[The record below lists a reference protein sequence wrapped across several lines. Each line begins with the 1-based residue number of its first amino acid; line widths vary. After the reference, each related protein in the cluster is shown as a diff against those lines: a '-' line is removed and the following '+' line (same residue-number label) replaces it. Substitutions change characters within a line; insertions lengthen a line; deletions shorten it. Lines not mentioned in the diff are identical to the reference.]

1 MPQPPA
7 LDPMLSLTTAAR
19 LAYKAAMNREAG
31 EQTLNTVARM
41 IASRFSVFASADRES
56 HANPARIMPD
66 EVFEGDF
73 QRGGDTLNFK
83 DGRPRLTNLC
93 MRRADLE
100 KAIAEIRAL
109 YDKPAS

>member
-83 DGRPRLTNLC
+83 VVDMAAWAVSSNPQMHGKI
-93 MRRADLE
+93 RR
-100 KAIAEIRAL
+100 R
-109 YDKPAS
+109 